1 MNGGLEEVLMRTE
14 DEVCGAVQPWL
25 APAVEA
31 EVKRQLS
38 ADPASK
44 SEGPPK
50 LEARKASGLQI
61 TLTACGFGPKTRTR
75 IAVEAMTAVEGALR
89 ERLPDIVRAEIV
101 RQRPTSER
109 AQKEF
114 DEWAAASRER
124 TARYNRLAKIR
135 ANGQRLTAGVK
146 GA

>member
-1 MNGGLEEVLMRTE
+1 VLMRTV
-14 DEVCGAVQPWL
+14 DEVCGVVKPWL

-50 LEARKASGLQI
+50 RETRTRSGLQL

-75 IAVEAMTAVEGALR
+75 IAVEAMSAVEGALR
-89 ERLPDIVRAEIV
+89 ERLQDMVRAEIA
-101 RQRPTSER
+101 RQRPISEK
-109 AQKEF
+109 AQREF
-114 DEWAAASRER
+114 DEWAAASRDR
-124 TARYNRLAKIR
+124 SARYATLAQLR
-135 ANGQRLTAGVK
+135 AAGRKFAAGGK